1 MSRIASQMHIQ
12 MWYTFNHMNLKTAKV
27 VFWIGLA
34 VTLAVIPLTVRP
46 ITFSGVVFLPLG
58 AGVALGRKISAAL
71 DLHGTPADNLLATLI
86 FLAGLTQVILLLVI
100 SFAQRHRTF
109 FTVLA
114 ILLILLLLDIDGCQ
128 QSLSE
133 LNQIS

>member
-1 MSRIASQMHIQ
+1 
-12 MWYTFNHMNLKTAKV
+12 MNLKKAKV
-27 VFWIGLA
+27 VFWIGLTM
-34 VTLAVIPLTVRP
+34 TLAVIPLISRS

-86 FLAGLTQVILLLVI
+86 FLSGLTQVILLLVI

-133 LNQIS
+133 LKQIS